1 MKLLV
6 ATAIAYLISSIEA
19 IELKTITVKKVGSGW
34 FEILGAAY
42 GPADVTEK
50 VRQLYNGGENVIK
63 AENSVFGD
71 SWYGIVKTLSI
82 SYRYC

>member
-6 ATAIAYLISSIEA
+6 ATALVYLIGSIQA
-19 IELKTITVKKVGSGW
+19 IDLKNITVKKVGDGW
-34 FEILGAAY
+34 VEILGAAY
-42 GPADVTEK
+42 GPADVSDK

-71 SWYGIVKTLSI
+71 SWVNVVKTLSI
-82 SYRYC
+82 SYR